1 MTKWCY
7 THIFK
12 VVHTHFSCIT
22 IVTFD
27 KKNITMK
34 SKFLVACII
43 SLLSVTA
50 TFAYTGPKTE
60 ADYTAVIK
68 DFIDSHMSSNYKKLN
83 KVLDEN
89 STLKIPRGEKVIQQ
103 SKESLIEAMKSS
115 AGTQQNCQSNYEVLA
130 KSDALVIARV
140 DFSYQNNIQH
150 NYLVVERDDKQE
162 WKITQVYK
170 MFDDIETPDNGS
182 PVTAK
187 N

>member
-1 MTKWCY
+1 MTNWCY

-12 VVHTHFSCIT
+12 VLYTHFCFET

-27 KKNITMK
+27 KNNITMK
-34 SKFLVACII
+34 NKFLVVCVI
-43 SLLSVTA
+43 SLLSA
-50 TFAYTGPKTE
+50 TTLFAYTGPKVE
-60 ADYTAVIK
+60 AGCTAVIR

-89 STLKIPRGEKVIQQ
+89 SSFKIPRGQKVIHQDK
-103 SKESLIEAMKSS
+103 SSLVEAMKSN

-130 KSDALVIARV
+130 NSDALVIARV
-140 DFSYQNNIQH
+140 DFTYHDNIQH
-150 NYLVVERDDKQE
+150 NYLIVEKNDNQE
-162 WKITQVYK
+162 WKITQVCK
-170 MFDDIETPDNGS
+170 MFDDIETPDNKE